1 MFSISSRVQNEA
13 KMKTV
18 FLLLV
23 GLAIFACSPVFGAEF
38 RKSIAT
44 RDHDVTAPTSSD
56 VVQTFKTPSQF
67 LEALL
72 SGVGFLN
79 RSEKHYPA
87 GSNLYPRHCET
98 MILYE
103 SNIRN
108 LFVSRI
114 EKELAKIRLLEK
126 EKERCTRLLSL
137 LENSSKDADIGNIA
151 SIDTKQMRLSG
162 LAGSAAMN
170 ARAKSLV

>member
-1 MFSISSRVQNEA
+1 M
-13 KMKTV
+13 
-18 FLLLV
+18 
-23 GLAIFACSPVFGAEF
+23 
-38 RKSIAT
+38 
-44 RDHDVTAPTSSD
+44 TAPTSSD
-56 VVQTFKTPSQF
+56 VVQTFKSPSQF

-108 LFVSRI
+108 CCFPDRERVSQDTFTR
-114 EKELAKIRLLEK
+114 ER
-126 EKERCTRLLSL
+126 KERCTRLLSL

-151 SIDTKQMRLSG
+151 SIDTKQHCKKLSVE
-162 LAGSAAMN
+162 LSHI
-170 ARAKSLV
+170 KSRFNVHRESRFEPTKF